1 MIIYKD
7 IITGDELL
15 SETYDVTEIDGV
27 IYEVETKRV
36 PESDNI
42 EVNFGGNPSENPDET
57 DTGIESGGGGQDDV
71 KMVYELCKSFQ
82 LGEVEDERRK
92 NVPITKGQFDEEFKR
107 YVKKVKAAL
116 EKKGTDPAEVKVFTD
131 GVKKHFKRIS
141 KNIENCDTFT
151 GSTDDLFEPSGM
163 RVVVDYRDDG
173 MTPYA
178 IIWKHGLEEMKV

>member
-27 IYEVETKRV
+27 IYEVETKKV
-36 PESDNI
+36 PENDDI
-42 EVNFGGNPSENPDET
+42 EVNFGGNPSELPDE
-57 DTGIESGGGGQDDV
+57 EGGGDMGSGAADDV

-92 NVPITKGQFDEEFKR
+92 NVPMIRGQFDEEFKR
-107 YVKKVKAAL
+107 YVKKVKTAL
-116 EKKGTDPAEVKVFTD
+116 EKKGTDPAEIKIFTE

-163 RVVVDYRDDG
+163 RVVVDYREDG